1 MKLTINQLR
10 QIIKEEL
17 TSITTQQFDIQ
28 LEDFNPEQ
36 LDWDSID
43 KARTEY
49 KAEIPFTITT
59 DNLTV
64 KSKFIAYLDVQV
76 GSFGKRRYNDDHRT
90 NIEVIDG
97 ASEINFNPEII
108 EGTQEDFERL
118 YDNSQ
123 FTNELDKLAEN
134 IKEQLVDSDLVKEIS
149 DEVIADA
156 ADAHEESSDPY
167 GYRGLRRSD
176 FY

>member
-17 TSITTQQFDIQ
+17 TAITTQQFDIQ

-36 LDWDSID
+36 LGWDSID

-64 KSKFIAYLDVQV
+64 KSKFIAYLNVQV
-76 GSFGKRRYNDDHRT
+76 GSFSKRRYNDDHRT
-90 NIEVIDG
+90 NIEVVDG
-97 ASEINFNPEII
+97 ASELDYNPEII
-108 EGTQEDFERL
+108 EGTPEDFENL

-134 IKEQLVDSDLVKEIS
+134 IKEQLEDSDLVEEIS